1 MVRGTGSKKGVSLNA
16 ILIAVNFG
24 GKVQQENII
33 WVLVNMWRYSGGE
46 REREKKIYESRLQ
59 KEINTRVNTMQN
71 ESRGVKRRGDLKL
84 LPEYSISML
93 N

>member
-1 MVRGTGSKKGVSLNA
+1 
-16 ILIAVNFG
+16 
-24 GKVQQENII
+24 
-33 WVLVNMWRYSGGE
+33 MWRYSGGE

-84 LPEYSISML
+84 LPEYLISML